1 MIRAYSEQYLNDAME
16 NLGEAFDYAANKCGQ
31 SLDAFMGLFVAGGFA
46 DRFGK
51 GEPKIVSGLSG
62 TELAIEVIAKAG
74 RQIDFPAAQIEYDCS
89 PEYWCG
95 WILAFYQWYTAIPF
109 RAIYVSVSMGEI
121 LALYPTHHEAP
132 EEKFVDTVDAI
143 IRRKK
148 GTTRLQMQRKRCGY
162 SQKLLSEKSG
172 VNIRTLQQYE
182 LGAKDI
188 RKASAQTVLALAN
201 VLGCKAEDIMEAG
214 M

>member
-1 MIRAYSEQYLNDAME
+1 
-16 NLGEAFDYAANKCGQ
+16 
-31 SLDAFMGLFVAGGFA
+31 
-46 DRFGK
+46 
-51 GEPKIVSGLSG
+51 
-62 TELAIEVIAKAG
+62 
-74 RQIDFPAAQIEYDCS
+74 
-89 PEYWCG
+89 
-95 WILAFYQWYTAIPF
+95 
-109 RAIYVSVSMGEI
+109 MGEI

-148 GTTRLQMQRKRCGY
+148 SATRLQMQRKRCGY
-162 SQKLLSEKSG
+162 SQKSLSEKSG

-201 VLGCKAEDIMEAG
+201 VLGCKVEDIMEAG